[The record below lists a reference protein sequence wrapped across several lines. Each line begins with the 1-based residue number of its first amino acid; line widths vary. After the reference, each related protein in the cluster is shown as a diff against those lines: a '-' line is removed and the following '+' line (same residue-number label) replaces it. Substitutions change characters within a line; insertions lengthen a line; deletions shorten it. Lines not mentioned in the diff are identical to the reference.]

1 MTCANSE
8 PRPVRRVC
16 VVGNT
21 ASGKSHLAG
30 LIGKE
35 FGLPVVHLDTV
46 YWKPDWSHVPREDF
60 LAAQQDLIGQERWV
74 LDGCFSEFGLLERF
88 RAADAVVF
96 LDMPTWP
103 CLRRAVGRRGDHSGD
118 LPANDLKLPVGL
130 GLLFLTEIV
139 LFKLLERPRI
149 LSAAKT
155 SGTRFI
161 RLHNWADENRALSDL
176 RGLESSA

>member
-1 MTCANSE
+1 M
-8 PRPVRRVC
+8 RRVC

-21 ASGKSHLAG
+21 ASGKSHLAA
-30 LIGKE
+30 LIGE
-35 FGLPVVHLDTV
+35 AFGLPVIHLDAV

-88 RAADAVVF
+88 RTADAVVF

-103 CLRRAVGRRGDHSGD
+103 CLRRAVSRRGDHSGA
-118 LPANDLKLPVGL
+118 LPADDRKLPVGL

-149 LSAAKT
+149 LSAAKS
-155 SGTRFI
+155 SGTHFI
-161 RLHNWADENRALSDL
+161 RLRQWSDEDNILSEL
-176 RGLESSA
+176 RDFESNA